1 MTGRFPGRMGMLMDM
16 DGELALPLS
25 EVTLA
30 QELKSAGYETRM
42 VGKWG
47 LG

>member
-1 MTGRFPGRMGMLMDM
+1 MTGRFPGRMGLLNDLN
-16 DGELALPLS
+16 GELSMPLA

-30 QELKSAGYETRM
+30 QELKSAGYETHM
-42 VGKWG
+42 IGKWD

>member
-1 MTGRFPGRMGMLMDM
+1 MTGRFPGRMGLLNDLS
-16 DGELALPLS
+16 GKAALPLN

-30 QELKSAGYETRM
+30 QELKSAGYETHM
-42 VGKWG
+42 VGKWD